1 MLKEENNMAEIINET
16 EQEIF
21 ADDLPVEEDEELAE
35 EELINL
41 FGVMPDEGDTAPVTH
56 GWEESV

>member
-1 MLKEENNMAEIINET
+1 MAEIINET

-21 ADDLPVEEDEELAE
+21 VDDLPVEEDEELTE
-35 EELINL
+35 EDLINL
-41 FGVMPDEGDTAPVTH
+41 FGVIPDEGDTAPVTH